1 MDFVTEQLDEDCC
14 LHVTQLPVDLSPDR
28 ATLDRLWELH
38 PATYH
43 RIWMHG
49 RQVDTP
55 RFQQAYGAD
64 YHYTGTTNQAL
75 PIPRELAALH
85 AWCNAT
91 IDARLNGLLLN
102 WYDAAL
108 GHYIGRHR
116 DSTKNMCEGTPI
128 VTLSLGEERIFRLRP
143 WRGTGRRDFPA
154 PHGTVFVMSQATN
167 RAFTHEVPHLRRDR
181 GRRIS
186 LTWRAFKAS
195 ATAS

>member
-1 MDFVTEQLDEDCC
+1 MDLATEPLDENCC
-14 LHVTQLPVDLSPDR
+14 LHVATLPVDLLPDR
-28 ATLDRLWELH
+28 AMLERLWKLH
-38 PATYH
+38 PTTYH

-64 YHYTGTTNQAL
+64 YHYTGSTNRAL
-75 PIPRELAALH
+75 PIPDELASLH
-85 AWCNAT
+85 AWCSAA

-116 DSTKNMCEGTPI
+116 DSTKNMCKGTPI

-167 RAFTHEVPHLRRDR
+167 LAWTHEVPHLRRDR

-186 LTWRAFKAS
+186 ITWRAFEENDC
-195 ATAS
+195 